1 MTKQQFK
8 SWCVECGATV
18 VTERKRL
25 GMSQSE
31 LATHSGVHQGRLSL
45 IERGQAEATLY
56 QLLSIFEVVG
66 LAVYINTID
75 LEPEFTPPAV

>member
-1 MTKQQFK
+1 MTKQQYK
-8 SWCVECGATV
+8 SWLVDSGRV
-18 VTERKRL
+18 IVTERKRL

-31 LATHSGVHQGRLSL
+31 LAMRSGVHQGRLSL
-45 IERGQAEATLY
+45 IERGQAEPTLY

>member
-1 MTKQQFK
+1 MTKQQYK
-8 SWCVECGATV
+8 SWCVECGKVIVA
-18 VTERKRL
+18 ERKRL

-31 LATHSGVHQGRLSL
+31 LATRSGVYQGRLSL

-66 LAVYINTID
+66 LTVYINTID